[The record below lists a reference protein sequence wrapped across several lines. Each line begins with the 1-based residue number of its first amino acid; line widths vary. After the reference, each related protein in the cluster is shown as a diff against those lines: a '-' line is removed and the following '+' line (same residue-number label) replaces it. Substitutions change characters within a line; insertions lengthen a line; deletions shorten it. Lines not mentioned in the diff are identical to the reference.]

1 MTYRVIWVP
10 VALQLLADV
19 WLASTSRNAVT
30 RATHEIDQ
38 TLELFPNSTGEL
50 LFDTVREYE
59 EPPLTVEFEADDAN
73 RCVYV
78 LKVWETAAGRPPLTG
93 G

>member
-1 MTYRVIWVP
+1 VTYRVIWVP

-19 WLASTSRNAVT
+19 WLASTNRNAVT

-38 TLELFPNSTGEL
+38 ALELFPNSTGEL
-50 LFDTVREYE
+50 LFDTVREYDD
-59 EPPLTVEFEADDAN
+59 PFLTVEFEVDDVN
-73 RCVYV
+73 RRVYV